1 MSKSVKYMFLPLWIV
16 GFSLFILVTSEA
28 RPPIKNKNDQK
39 NVLIFQIRG
48 LTYEMLERAYT
59 PNIKYLIKNGFLGS
73 MKYRNPEDQNPSG
86 RRGYIKS
93 KIGDIAQCLDSIH
106 SGLYTLNSVGSFND
120 TIIGPFNRL
129 NKNYRSNESM
139 VKDFI
144 NNKNGTNVRLAFLS
158 FRNFS
163 ASSNYLD
170 REQINELSTID
181 SLIGVVFKSYQEKV
195 KWENTTVFI
204 LSNGIACHKYQ
215 ETELYKNTPIVF
227 YGSNI
232 PIIENVENMV
242 TAEDALSLI
251 AKTLGTNCANTPK
264 NDDTHF
270 IQEFIKNDST
280 NNFFALFVPRPDII
294 SYSIPGKNML
304 EVELQSDN
312 ESSKLYYTT
321 DSHDPRINGIEY
333 RNPFYLKESGVYLIK
348 AASNQNGVW
357 SPVTQQSAT
366 LRHNIGSI
374 LISPPPDPKYTF
386 NGVDELIDGD
396 TAELYFAVDKWL
408 GFQGK
413 DVDFFFDF
421 GNKREISTIDVST
434 LQDNVSWIFLPRKI
448 TFFIGNDRNQMIE
461 IGAISHKNVEQNP
474 KNLKKHY
481 TLDISTDLLNSLGNN
496 LIKKR
501 KRKKSLYVKYLL
513 IHVEAQ
519 KTAPDWFSLPG
530 AQVWFFTDEIK
541 IE

>member
-1 MSKSVKYMFLPLWIV
+1 MFQPLWII
-16 GFSLFILVTSEA
+16 GISLFILVTSDA
-28 RPPIKNKNDQK
+28 HPPIKNKNDQK

-59 PNIKYLIKNGFLGS
+59 PNMKYLIKNGFLGS
-73 MKYRNPEDQNPSG
+73 MKYRNQEDQNAIG
-86 RRGYIKS
+86 RRSNVKS
-93 KIGDIAQCLDSIH
+93 TIGDIAQCLDSIQ

-120 TIIGPFNRL
+120 TIKGPFNKL

-163 ASSNYLD
+163 TSSNYLD

-195 KWENTTVFI
+195 KWENTTVII

-215 ETELYKNTPIVF
+215 ETELYKNTPIVL
-227 YGSNI
+227 YGSGI

-242 TAEDALSLI
+242 SAEDALSLVT
-251 AKTLGTNCANTPK
+251 KTLGISCTNTPRY
-264 NDDTHF
+264 DASHF

-280 NNFFALFVPRPDII
+280 NNFFSLFVPRPDII
-294 SYSIPGKNML
+294 SYPIPGKNML
-304 EVELQSDN
+304 EVELLSDN

-321 DSHDPRINGIEY
+321 DGHDPRTNGIEY
-333 RNPFYLKESGVYLIK
+333 RNPFYLKEAGVYLIK

-357 SPVTQQSAT
+357 SPVTQQSVT
-366 LRHNIGSI
+366 LRHNIAAI
-374 LISPPPDPKYTF
+374 LVSPPPDPKYTF
-386 NGVDELIDGD
+386 NGIDELIDGD
-396 TAELYFAVDKWL
+396 TAGLYYATDRWL

-421 GNKREISTIDVST
+421 GNKREIQTIDVST
-434 LQDNVSWIFLPRKI
+434 LQDYVSWIFLPIQI
-448 TFFIGNDRNQMIE
+448 TFFIGNDRNQMID
-461 IGAISHKNVEQNP
+461 IGSISHTTREDDP
-474 KNLKKHY
+474 KNIKKHY
-481 TLDISTDLLNSLGNN
+481 TMDISAELLNSLGSN

-519 KTAPDWFSLPG
+519 KTAPEWFSLPG